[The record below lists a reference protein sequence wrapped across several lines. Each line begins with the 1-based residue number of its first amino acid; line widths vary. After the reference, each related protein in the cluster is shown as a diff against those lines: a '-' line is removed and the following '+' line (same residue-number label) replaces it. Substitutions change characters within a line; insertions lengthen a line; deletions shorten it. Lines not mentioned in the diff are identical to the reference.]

1 MLALAATLPAFSP
14 AAAAPALSPARASS
28 PMMVER
34 SKALPFLKKPPAL
47 DGMPPRKKIEEV
59 VPLWPLSVAP
69 WGPLFVV
76 AS

>member
-47 DGMPPRKKIEEV
+47 DGEQPRKKIRR
-59 VPLWPLSVAP
+59 SRAAVATFF
-69 WGPLFVV
+69 GPLFVV